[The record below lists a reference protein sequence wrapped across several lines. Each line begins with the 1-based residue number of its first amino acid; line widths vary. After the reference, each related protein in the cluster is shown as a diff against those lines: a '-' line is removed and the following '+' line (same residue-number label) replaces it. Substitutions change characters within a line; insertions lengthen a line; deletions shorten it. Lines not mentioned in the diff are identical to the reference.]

1 MPGGPVIWKPPWRA
15 FAFAP
20 CDDSPAVY
28 APKFRDLLRGVVTI
42 KKVIARM
49 PSKPKAKKNF
59 TKTKEVKALA
69 REQVGQIKS
78 VRVIEESPKRKKPK
92 YPEPFE

>member
-1 MPGGPVIWKPPWRA
+1 
-15 FAFAP
+15 
-20 CDDSPAVY
+20 
-28 APKFRDLLRGVVTI
+28 
-42 KKVIARM
+42 M
-49 PSKPKAKKNF
+49 PSKARKAKKTF

-78 VRVIEESPKRKKPK
+78 VRVIEDAPNRKKPK

>member
-1 MPGGPVIWKPPWRA
+1 MPKKPR
-15 FAFAP
+15 
-20 CDDSPAVY
+20 
-28 APKFRDLLRGVVTI
+28 
-42 KKVIARM
+42 
-49 PSKPKAKKNF
+49 KAKKTF

-92 YPEPFE
+92 YPMPLE